1 MTASNDSDPHRKNG
15 AKNLKLLFSGIT
27 CVLLRAAGYAFFSA
41 KRAYSAQNKI
51 KFMKGVMNPL
61 WIITVKTPT
70 HKI

>member
-27 CVLLRAAGYAFFSA
+27 CVRKGCGLCLFVCIRRA
-41 KRAYSAQNKI
+41 SAQNKI

>member
-15 AKNLKLLFSGIT
+15 AKNLKLLFSGHN
-27 CVLLRAAGYAFFSA
+27 LRPLRAAGYAFFYA
-41 KRAYSAQNKI
+41 KSAYSAQNKI

>member
-15 AKNLKLLFSGIT
+15 ADNLKIRFLRHNLRPS
-27 CVLLRAAGYAFFSA
+27 RAAGYAFFSA
-41 KRAYSAQNKI
+41 KSAYSAQNKI